1 MRESTRRI
9 LNKQLQLVQPRFG
22 RLKNRKPQALLKRK
36 KQTYFSV
43 QIKKLNY
50 QILKLFRN

>member
-9 LNKQLQLVQPRFG
+9 LNKQLQLVPPKLG
-22 RLKNRKPQALLKRK
+22 RLKNQKPQALLKLK
-36 KQTYFSV
+36 KLTYFSV
-43 QIKKLNY
+43 LIKKLNY